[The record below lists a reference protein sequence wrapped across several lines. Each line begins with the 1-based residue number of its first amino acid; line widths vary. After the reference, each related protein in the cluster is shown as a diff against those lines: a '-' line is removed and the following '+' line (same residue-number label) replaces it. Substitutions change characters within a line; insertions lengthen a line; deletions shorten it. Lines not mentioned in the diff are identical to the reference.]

1 MNFERLNKCED
12 DRNWRDI
19 LHGDGKDSCD
29 SMNPDFC
36 TNHGEYSI
44 EAKRACPRA
53 CGVCSYGNK
62 RFWQY
67 YIIYSKIHMRISYHF
82 KPIFNLLVLPLPTSK
97 PPSPPFATGKFM
109 QIVCYLQQ

>member
-1 MNFERLNKCED
+1 MNFERFHKCED
-12 DRNWRDI
+12 DRNWRDN
-19 LHGDGKDSCD
+19 LHGDGKDSCN

-62 RFWQY
+62 NFWQY
-67 YIIYSKIHMRISYHF
+67 YIICGKIHMRYGNNF
-82 KPIFNLLVLPLPTSK
+82 KPIFNLLVRPLPTSK
-97 PPSPPFATGKFM
+97 PSPPPFATGK
-109 QIVCYLQQ
+109 LL

>member
-1 MNFERLNKCED
+1 MSRTNPLMYYSSEACVRRSKYIVVGCITNATVLSISIKICSLLSCHSSTLDMNFERLHKCED
-12 DRNWRDI
+12 DRNWRDT

-53 CGVCSYGNK
+53 CGVCSYGNT
-62 RFWQY
+62 RFW
-67 YIIYSKIHMRISYHF
+67 
-82 KPIFNLLVLPLPTSK
+82 
-97 PPSPPFATGKFM
+97 
-109 QIVCYLQQ
+109 

>member
-19 LHGDGKDSCD
+19 QHGDGKDSCD

-67 YIIYSKIHMRISYHF
+67 YINYSKLHMRISYHF

-97 PPSPPFATGKFM
+97 PPPPPFATGK
-109 QIVCYLQQ
+109 LL

>member
-12 DRNWRDI
+12 DRNWRDT

-36 TNHGEYSI
+36 TNHGEYAI

-53 CGVCSYGNK
+53 CGVCSYGNT
-62 RFWQY
+62 RF
-67 YIIYSKIHMRISYHF
+67 
-82 KPIFNLLVLPLPTSK
+82 LVILHLS
-97 PPSPPFATGKFM
+97 
-109 QIVCYLQQ
+109 Q